1 MDGQLFIVMRLF
13 TGISIAAET
22 LASLERLLAEL
33 RPLAQL
39 KWSPVENL
47 HITTKFIGEWPEA
60 RLGELENALGDI
72 CPAGSFEI
80 KIAGLDYYPNAGRPR
95 VLFSG
100 VAAEPGLIRVAEA
113 INEALAAIGCPREDR
128 AYSPHLT
135 LARIKN
141 ENIDKL
147 RERITHMSNIEFGSF
162 EVREFQLYLSKTSP
176 RGAVYNKLRT
186 WPVC

>member
-1 MDGQLFIVMRLF
+1 MDGRLFIAMRLF

-22 LASLERLLAEL
+22 LASLERLMAGL
-33 RPLAQL
+33 RPLARL

-47 HITTKFIGEWPEA
+47 HVTTRFIGEWPEV
-60 RLGELENALGDI
+60 RLGELESALGEI
-72 CPAGSFEI
+72 RPAGSFEI

-95 VLFSG
+95 VLFAG
-100 VAAEPGLIRVAEA
+100 VSAEPGLIHLSEA
-113 INEALAAIGCPREDR
+113 INEALAAIGWPREDR

-147 RERITHMSNIEFGSF
+147 RERIKHMSNIELGSF
-162 EVREFQLYLSKTSP
+162 EVREFHLYLSKTSP
-176 RGAVYNKLRT
+176 RGSVYNALRT
-186 WPVC
+186 WPV